1 MNLILF
7 RKDFAYKSD
16 KFFQFLILL
25 AFMLSS
31 CGSKKSVEDVIETQE
46 NKHPPYCD
54 TTHQD
59 NIRNYRLYHYMFFT
73 GNPKDD
79 FSGEDKY
86 NEILFDNNDRL
97 LMQMDTVLEYST
109 PSHYYNVSLKK
120 ENVTVSV
127 WKWKDMPDD
136 TKPPIVMHGYQKDGF
151 IYIED
156 EQGEYE
162 MCYKIV
168 LGKCLFVWMP
178 HTGWASIPCGRK
190 GRMR

>member
-97 LMQMDTVLEYST
+97 LMQMDTVLECF
-109 PSHYYNVSLKK
+109 PKK
-120 ENVTVSV
+120 
-127 WKWKDMPDD
+127 
-136 TKPPIVMHGYQKDGF
+136 
-151 IYIED
+151 
-156 EQGEYE
+156 GERHRVRLE
-162 MCYKIV
+162 MERYARRHQTTHSNARLPKRRFH
-168 LGKCLFVWMP
+168 LY
-178 HTGWASIPCGRK
+178 
-190 GRMR
+190 